1 MKVKCAFGD
10 FKNTPSRG
18 NEEIAII
25 YNDPLG
31 MSTHAS
37 IHAIP
42 NKCYVMGV
50 NLFNT
55 DSNEKDVRFY
65 DTNYKLTSA
74 HVAAEA
80 AKSPPV
86 VISHYS
92 AIQTFPKVYSTIVP
106 RDQAWSRTWN
116 VGVIW
121 STTVKFDLY
130 DTPSGIYDQ
139 FPEPGFLFENGVT
152 VNLATAS
159 TLSYTPTSKTYYQIF
174 YVEA

>member
-10 FKNTPSRG
+10 FVSAISRG
-18 NEEIAII
+18 NEEIPVI
-25 YNDPLG
+25 YNSPLST
-31 MSTHAS
+31 STHAS

-74 HVAAEA
+74 RVAAT
-80 AKSPPV
+80 SPPP
-86 VISHYS
+86 SHYS
-92 AIQTFPKVYSTIVP
+92 TIQTFPKVYSTIVP

-130 DTPSGIYDQ
+130 DTPSGIYDT
-139 FPEPGFLFENGVT
+139 FPKPGFLFENGVT

-159 TLSYTPTSKTYYQIF
+159 SAADAPTSKTYYQIF